1 MPLGFGLLVAALLI
15 ASALFLLGLI
25 AAVVA
30 RLDVARPRLAAVAE
44 ALESDRPKLQAQL
57 ERLRDELPPARIATE
72 TADE

>member
-1 MPLGFGLLVAALLI
+1 MPLGFGFLVAALLI

-30 RLDVARPRLAAVAE
+30 RLDVARSRLAAVAQ